1 MFAEITA
8 INVAPMSARNALVS
22 ATTTLPYCTAEY
34 ATSIVQVAHT
44 RVQMGSV
51 RSAMSLVRA
60 ALAAHTQTAPPVQ
73 LPTSSVHRPIV
84 NRCAVRTITFLEAA
98 KAATPTARPAS
109 PIQSAMSAKL
119 MLLSSVQCASTPAAS
134 ALA

>member
-8 INVAPMSARNALVS
+8 INAAPMSARNALVS

-34 ATSIVQVAHT
+34 ATSIVQAAHT

-51 RSAMSLVRA
+51 RFAMSLVRA
-60 ALAAHTQTAPPVQ
+60 ALAAHTQTAPLVQ
-73 LPTSSVHRPIV
+73 LPTNSVHHPIV
-84 NRCAVRTITFLEAA
+84 NRCAVLTSTFLEAA

-109 PIQSAMSAKL
+109 PIRSATFAKL
-119 MLLSSVQCASTPAAS
+119 MPLSSIQCANIQAAS